1 MLPLWRCGGCCPHA
15 GRGPCGRPCPP
26 VPTRSRQNI
35 YPAITAD
42 VTRSRAPP
50 PVAVVPPPNGAC
62 LGIMA
67 MMQGLRSLSLA
78 PPPAYTL
85 SPASRAT
92 TTPQQHLKPPHK
104 MHRKH
109 CGSRTAT
116 RAAPCHTPAGSAH
129 GKYYHCGD
137 EANVAHMQGAA
148 LVAVRAHLW
157 TIYPAIT
164 ADVTR
169 SRASPPAAV
178 VPPPN
183 GACLGDNGHDAGV
196 ALAIARS
203 TACLHSVARFTGY
216 HHAPRH
222 KHCGLR
228 TATRAAP
235 CHTLKNRLPGGG
247 GMVHL
252 RLAGIVAWSM
262 RRPVRS

>member
-92 TTPQQHLKPPHK
+92 TTPHGPIATFETTTQNAPQALLITDGHKGRTLTQAGGVGPRQILQLWWRGKCCPHAGCGPCGRPCPLVDHL
-104 MHRKH
+104 
-109 CGSRTAT
+109 
-116 RAAPCHTPAGSAH
+116 PCNNRRR
-129 GKYYHCGD
+129 Y
-137 EANVAHMQGAA
+137 A
-148 LVAVRAHLW
+148 L
-157 TIYPAIT
+157 T
-164 ADVTR
+164 
-169 SRASPPAAV
+169 
-178 VPPPN
+178 
-183 GACLGDNGHDAGV
+183 
-196 ALAIARS
+196 
-203 TACLHSVARFTGY
+203 RFTTSRCC
-216 HHAPRH
+216 A
-222 KHCGLR
+222 
-228 TATRAAP
+228 AT
-235 CHTLKNRLPGGG
+235 
-247 GMVHL
+247 
-252 RLAGIVAWSM
+252 
-262 RRPVRS
+262 